1 MQVEGN
7 VGISLFCDSALLFPK
22 PKHRVFSSEAEPE
35 GTVLTVIWQRYA
47 LAAGPGNY
55 PCYIL
60 VLENPT
66 QANSLFLN
74 FINIHF
80 TRRNV
85 SKSNY
90 VILVSDKGQGMSRVH
105 FPNPK
110 VSTLSSVGMTF
121 HDSSLPFMLG
131 YMVGS

>member
-1 MQVEGN
+1 MQVEGI
-7 VGISLFCDSALLFPK
+7 VRISLFCDSALLFPK

-35 GTVLTVIWQRYA
+35 GTVLIVIWQRSA
-47 LAAGPGNY
+47 LAGGPGNY
-55 PCYIL
+55 PCHIL

-80 TRRNV
+80 IRRNV

-90 VILVSDKGQGMSRVH
+90 VIFVSNKGQGMGRVH
-105 FPNPK
+105 VPNPK
-110 VSTLSSVGMTF
+110 ISTLSSGGMTF
-121 HDSSLPFMLG
+121 H
-131 YMVGS
+131 